1 MVIVVINDYED
12 DSDNDQSKNNNRSQ
26 YLLHVYFVLGTMKS
40 ASYTLSHL
48 NLKKKNQKTKTKTSK
63 E

>member
-48 NLKKKNQKTKTKTSK
+48 NLKKKKPQNQNNNL
-63 E
+63 

>member
-48 NLKKKNQKTKTKTSK
+48 NLKKKKKQKTNTPAKC
-63 E
+63 